1 MAAGGRGF
9 QSVEVIIIL
18 NILTLAKVY
27 DVDGDDGASDDIND
41 DDEDD
46 DDDDY
51 WPWHALYLGHLVPR
65 DPLST
70 NQRWRPLNMT
80 MNSYDDEIQVIFVDT
95 AWWWPMLEM
104 MIIVW
109 LTFLFEE
116 VECPDPVSPQSGY
129 IEVFPQQTPKHCND

>member
-1 MAAGGRGF
+1 MARMAAGGRGF

-27 DVDGDDGASDDIND
+27 DVDGDDGAGDDIND
-41 DDEDD
+41 DD

-70 NQRWRPLNMT
+70 NQR
-80 MNSYDDEIQVIFVDT
+80 
-95 AWWWPMLEM
+95 
-104 MIIVW
+104 
-109 LTFLFEE
+109 
-116 VECPDPVSPQSGY
+116 
-129 IEVFPQQTPKHCND
+129 